1 MSIHTQIPVAQVI
14 REEDNEIGMFH
25 LVLIAL
31 LKLEK
36 GSQDQHQV
44 KLGSFHLKY
53 FFRIDSRYKLLK
65 GCMTSL
71 SDLFMVSVRGFTL
84 RLSVFQGIPPKN

>member
-65 GCMTSL
+65 GCMTPL
-71 SDLFMVSVRGFTL
+71 TETMKRSDREVMHPL
-84 RLSVFQGIPPKN
+84 RS